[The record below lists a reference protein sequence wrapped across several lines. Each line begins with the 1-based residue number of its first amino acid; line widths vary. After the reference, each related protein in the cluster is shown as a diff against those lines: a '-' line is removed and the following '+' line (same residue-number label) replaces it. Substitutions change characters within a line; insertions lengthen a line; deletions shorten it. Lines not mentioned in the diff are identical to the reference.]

1 MAKGIVEGLDVQR
14 AAAID
19 PARRGG
25 LCRMRLKE
33 LLEIFHSKK
42 ASWQGSV
49 GSRGPQWP
57 QDEVRI
63 SRFDLA
69 VQDLP
74 VNIKLP
80 QKGGWDFTLAAQRRS
95 TPYNKV

>member
-33 LLEIFHSKK
+33 LLEIFHSQK

-49 GSRGPQWP
+49 SVRGPQWP

-69 VQDLP
+69 VQLYACQYQAP
-74 VNIKLP
+74 SEGRVGSHA
-80 QKGGWDFTLAAQRRS
+80 GGSETIY
-95 TPYNKV
+95 PI